1 MGPRLRSRFVKE
13 VIDALERSDA
23 SLAMRLSARL
33 IPRLL
38 RSLSDQVYNDPDP
51 RSSMPLAD
59 AEELLLGIDAALGD
73 GSGRVLESAG
83 FVLGSRLLSHR
94 SSALVPGDLARTL
107 ARMRTPI
114 ELPYEGVQIVFD
126 VVDTE
131 VGLELALGVLG
142 SPRCTRVLR
151 HLTVGYIKA
160 AYTFGL
166 NRNPEEIR
174 IYADVIGDRASISC
188 RYKRASMAPPANPA
202 DAQRGPKRSTSRAR
216 IPAVGSLSAE
226 VDRIFERT
234 TLPPTGRV
242 GVGRSSS
249 SFRAVRDTL
258 PPPPEL
264 PGSYGARA
272 GERRDSSSPPP
283 PRSQAAHPGSGRP
296 ASEIRQR
303 VDRERTRGG
312 GGGARDQRLERQSMD
327 QRLERQSMLPPPV
340 PASGSPES
348 GSPAEGL
355 PRRERPVSGAYGS
368 VERPSDQDRLDRFPD
383 PRISRDRRVEDPY
396 GNTVRPS
403 RPPSDPA
410 RASDYRLQR
419 PAERPNSGTYATR
432 GEGDRHTPSN
442 PNRDDGMLPASR
454 RRR

>member
-38 RSLSDQVYNDPDP
+38 RSLSEQVYGDANP
-51 RSSMPLAD
+51 RSSMPLGD

-94 SSALVPGDLARTL
+94 SSALVPGDLVRTI

-131 VGLELALGVLG
+131 VGLDLALGVLG
-142 SPRCTRVLR
+142 SPRSTRILR

-174 IYADVIGDRASISC
+174 LYADAIGDRASISC
-188 RYKRASMAPPANPA
+188 RYKRASISPPVNPA
-202 DAQRGPKRSTSRAR
+202 QVQAGPKRSASRAR

-234 TLPPTGRV
+234 SLPPTGRAAA
-242 GVGRSSS
+242 GRSSS
-249 SFRAVRDTL
+249 SFRAVTETL
-258 PPPPEL
+258 LPAPEL
-264 PGSYGARA
+264 PGSFSARPA
-272 GERRDSSSPPP
+272 ERRDSSSPPA
-283 PRSQAAHPGSGRP
+283 PRPIAAQSKAGGP
-296 ASEIRQR
+296 APDLRQR
-303 VDRERTRGG
+303 LPSELSAEGG
-312 GGGARDQRLERQSMD
+312 PEGQRV
-327 QRLERQSMLPPPV
+327 ERQSMLPPPASPSRLAPPGTW
-340 PASGSPES
+340 PADAFKSSP
-348 GSPAEGL
+348 
-355 PRRERPVSGAYGS
+355 RPVSGAYGALDRRS
-368 VERPSDQDRLDRFPD
+368 DRERLDALSAPRVERGSGFLDPHG
-383 PRISRDRRVEDPY
+383 STE
-396 GNTVRPS
+396 RPT
-403 RPPSDPA
+403 RPLDSA
-410 RASDYRLQR
+410 EVGRSDYRLQR
-419 PAERPNSGTYATR
+419 AAERPNSGTYATR
-432 GEGDRHTPSN
+432 GDGDRDTPST
-442 PNRDDGMLPASR
+442 PSRDQRAVPASR